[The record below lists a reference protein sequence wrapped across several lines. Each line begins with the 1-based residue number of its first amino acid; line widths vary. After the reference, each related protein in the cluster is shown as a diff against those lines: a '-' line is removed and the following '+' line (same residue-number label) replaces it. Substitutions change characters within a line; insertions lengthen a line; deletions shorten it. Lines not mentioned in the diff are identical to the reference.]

1 MASRQAVLPANGAR
15 LSVQGIG
22 SGVFDN
28 KRYRGLGELM
38 IRVYL
43 HCEDIGF
50 ITLKPVEIIVED
62 RVAGCRW
69 GGKIRIKKGA
79 GLCMGCGVVCLVG

>member
-28 KRYRGLGELM
+28 KRYRGLDELM

-43 HCEDIGF
+43 HCED
-50 ITLKPVEIIVED
+50 
-62 RVAGCRW
+62 RVYNTET
-69 GGKIRIKKGA
+69 
-79 GLCMGCGVVCLVG
+79 CGDHS